1 MTEATQTR
9 ECEDCGEP
17 IGARRLRA
25 LPHTR
30 MCIECAE
37 DAESDARHSHDSE
50 AAVGRDEHHQRHM
63 AEALRDLTES

>member
-1 MTEATQTR
+1 MSEATETR
-9 ECEDCGEP
+9 LCDECEEP

-37 DAESDARHSHDSE
+37 DAETGARHSRGSE
-50 AAVGRDEHHQRHM
+50 APVGRDEHHKRHM
-63 AEALRDLTES
+63 VAALRDLTES